1 MSMMGKKGKHM
12 NPKVERSSLEK
23 DKIELI
29 KLRIKN
35 KYYDRDEVLLKVV
48 QEIYE
53 RDLRKDSLN

>member
-1 MSMMGKKGKHM
+1 M
-12 NPKVERSSLEK
+12 NPKVERSNLEK

-35 KYYDRDEVLLKVV
+35 KYYDRDEILLKVV